1 METFKK
7 FVDNTR
13 LLGFKGKL
21 PLVREIIDEQTSKN
35 YENLFYSLNLLYEEI
50 DSLGEENSNNNLFK
64 YKNKKLSPLNNNEI
78 QIYKKYFESDEE
90 TNIASFNENQQLL
103 ELALD
108 EINNDNYLLDLEL
121 ENLEQE
127 IALNEQLLSNE
138 KSDNELFQ
146 KRKLNMSSHNPEF
159 FSHKITNFK
168 KDNIDSIKK
177 ETMLLNKSL
186 SNIVT
191 ELDLNIKKS
200 PLLQNTPSYIVNYRK
215 INDTQFDESMKLL
228 IDIIYQFEYDYDK
241 IQRKIKLENNESNTK
256 DDIMNIYMKEI
267 IKTEEQ
273 MKKVMN
279 TEIELN
285 KNNFLY
291 FIQKSKIVYENN
303 LLKEFLKNPKCLDE
317 YYNKYIESKKK
328 NKNDMSSSAITVDLS
343 KAIKEIFIFEENEIF
358 NKFIKVKNGYY
369 QKILDKY
376 LSLKFQDQIIFIENL
391 EKYEKILNSVYPY
404 IIDDEKITQQIYDII
419 CDVTEIYSSYQSKIG
434 VKQSFLRQK
443 YSRIIEPIN
452 KITIDERDDVLLKLA
467 KEYLKENKDEDE
479 IFNKKSSSN
488 KNKSKSITSSN
499 DYHIYEIKK
508 IIDKLSYMLKN
519 IKSNKLTDIID
530 KIYLD
535 VINNLK
541 DYISFIKVFLNN
553 QDYLIEVKKYNKQF
567 KNYQENTKFIL
578 YDFNQ
583 NIDKII
589 LKKNIKSKS
598 NLAVLSIYD
607 ALFLY
612 FFHRDIYNKEFP
624 NNNFIFNPNIKKK

>member
-1 METFKK
+1 M
-7 FVDNTR
+7 
-13 LLGFKGKL
+13 
-21 PLVREIIDEQTSKN
+21 
-35 YENLFYSLNLLYEEI
+35 
-50 DSLGEENSNNNLFK
+50 
-64 YKNKKLSPLNNNEI
+64 
-78 QIYKKYFESDEE
+78 
-90 TNIASFNENQQLL
+90 
-103 ELALD
+103 
-108 EINNDNYLLDLEL
+108 
-121 ENLEQE
+121 
-127 IALNEQLLSNE
+127 
-138 KSDNELFQ
+138 
-146 KRKLNMSSHNPEF
+146 
-159 FSHKITNFK
+159 
-168 KDNIDSIKK
+168 
-177 ETMLLNKSL
+177 
-186 SNIVT
+186 
-191 ELDLNIKKS
+191 
-200 PLLQNTPSYIVNYRK
+200 
-215 INDTQFDESMKLL
+215 
-228 IDIIYQFEYDYDK
+228 
-241 IQRKIKLENNESNTK
+241 
-256 DDIMNIYMKEI
+256 
-267 IKTEEQ
+267 
-273 MKKVMN
+273 
-279 TEIELN
+279 
-285 KNNFLY
+285 
-291 FIQKSKIVYENN
+291 
-303 LLKEFLKNPKCLDE
+303 
-317 YYNKYIESKKK
+317 
-328 NKNDMSSSAITVDLS
+328 
-343 KAIKEIFIFEENEIF
+343 
-358 NKFIKVKNGYY
+358 
-369 QKILDKY
+369 
-376 LSLKFQDQIIFIENL
+376 
-391 EKYEKILNSVYPY
+391 EKYEKLLNSVYPY

-499 DYHIYEIKK
+499 NYHIYEIKK
-508 IIDKLSYMLKN
+508 IIDKLSYILKS

-583 NIDKII
+583 NIAKII

>member
-35 YENLFYSLNLLYEEI
+35 YENLFYSLNVLYEEI

-138 KSDNELFQ
+138 KSDNELLQ
-146 KRKLNMSSHNPEF
+146 KRKLNMSTHNPEF
-159 FSHKITNFK
+159 FTHKITNFK

-215 INDTQFDESMKLL
+215 INDTQFEESMKLL
-228 IDIIYQFEYDYDK
+228 IDIIYQFEYNYDK
-241 IQRKIKLENNESNTK
+241 IQRKIKLENNESNNK
-256 DDIMNIYMKEI
+256 DDIINIYMKEI

-303 LLKEFLKNPKCLDE
+303 LLKEFLKNPKCLNE

-376 LSLKFQDQIIFIENL
+376 LSIKFQDQIIFIENL
-391 EKYEKILNSVYPY
+391 EKYEKLLNSVYPY

-499 DYHIYEIKK
+499 NYHIYEIKK
-508 IIDKLSYMLKN
+508 IIDKLSYILKN

-541 DYISFIKVFLNN
+541 DYISFLKVFLNN

-567 KNYQENTKFIL
+567 KNYQEKTKFIL